1 MKKPHFS
8 TTARASQARTH
19 LTAVAALVWLG
30 LGASSSAAAP
40 TKLETTTTKAGE
52 TQGAAPAAASGVRKT
67 VVSLRQLG
75 ASYPLKLQGI
85 QSTAGVSFSVRSDE
99 VVTNAKLRLN
109 YSYSPALI
117 PRLSHIKVLVN
128 EQLAD
133 TIPVTPEQGGMSLQ
147 RDIDI
152 PARLITEFNRLNLEL
167 IGHYTMECEDPAHT
181 SLWANI
187 GNDSTLEMNT
197 VAVTQENDLAR
208 LPQPFFDRRDVR
220 PLVLPMVFAQK
231 PSDSVLEAAG
241 TLSSWF
247 GSLASFRGAQ
257 FPVSVSELPQKGNA
271 VLLVMGDAAL
281 PVGLSLPAGS
291 GANVSVVNNPN
302 DPQGKLLILRGR
314 DGEELKKAAAA
325 LAVGSPALT
334 GSTAT
339 IVEFKPLKPRKPY
352 DAPNW
357 LASDRAVQFGEL
369 AEKETLNVSGYSPD
383 LIRIGMHLPPDLF
396 SWRDNGIP
404 VHLKYRYSAPAS
416 QDRSTLNIN
425 VNNQFLRALPLR
437 PTIDENANW
446 WSRTVTKVVPAGDM
460 LPAEEKF
467 NVPLFK
473 LPAQA
478 QLQFHYYHD
487 MIKQGACK
495 DIVLD
500 NVRGT
505 VEPDS
510 TIDISGYQHFLAMP
524 DLAAFSNSGFP
535 FTRMADLSETAVI
548 LPDQPDV
555 ADYSMLL
562 NLASLMGRS
571 TGYPAASLTVARA
584 DQIDTLQNK
593 DFLVFGSSERQPLQ
607 KRWAEHMPARF
618 DGQSKNFALSD
629 LVYRLFS
636 WWDDVPEDRTQNRGS
651 QVVFR
656 SSGDDSFILGFESPL
671 QPGRSVVMLS
681 SEREDGLNQIIGA
694 LLNPERVSEIQGS
707 LAVVRTDKVVS
718 LLAEKSYHAGSL
730 PPLTHVQW
738 YLSRQPMLLV
748 LLGIA
753 GAFLLGLVMYLA
765 LRSRARA
772 RLSKN
777 KL

>member
-1 MKKPHFS
+1 MKKTS
-8 TTARASQARTH
+8 TSLSRRVHQARTP
-19 LTAVAALVWLG
+19 LTAIAALVLCG
-30 LGASSSAAAP
+30 LGTSPSAAAP
-40 TKLETTTTKAGE
+40 TKLENTLKAGE
-52 TQGAAPAAASGVRKT
+52 TQGAAPAAASGARKT

-75 ASYPLKLQGI
+75 AAYPLKLQGI

-99 VVTNAKLRLN
+99 VVTDAKLRLN

-133 TIPVTPEQGGMSLQ
+133 TIAVTPEQGGMSLQ

-197 VAVTQENDLAR
+197 VAVDQENDLAR

-220 PLVLPMVFAQK
+220 PLVLPMVFSQT
-231 PSDSVLEAAG
+231 PTDTVLEAAG

-247 GSLASFRGAQ
+247 GSLASFRGAR

-271 VLLVMGDAAL
+271 VLLVMGDSAL
-281 PVGLSLPAGS
+281 PAGLSLPAAS
-291 GANVSVVNNPN
+291 GASVAVVTNPN

-314 DGEELKKAAAA
+314 SGEDLKKAAAA

-334 GSTAT
+334 GSSAA
-339 IVEFKPLKPRKPY
+339 IVDFKPLKPRKPY

-357 LASDRAVQFGEL
+357 LASDRPVQFGEL
-369 AEKETLNVSGYSPD
+369 AEKETLTVAGYSPD

-396 SWRDNGIP
+396 SWRDEGIP
-404 VHLKYRYSAPAS
+404 VNLKYRYSAPAS
-416 QDRSTLNIN
+416 QNRSTLNIN
-425 VNNQFLRALPLR
+425 VNNQFLRSLPLR
-437 PTIDENANW
+437 PTIDENSDW
-446 WSRTVTKVVPAGDM
+446 WSRTVTKVVPVGEM

-467 NVPLFK
+467 HVPLFK

-548 LPDQPDV
+548 LPDQPNI

-562 NLASLMGRS
+562 NLAALMGRS

-584 DQIDTLQNK
+584 DQVDTLQNK
-593 DFLVFGSSERQPLQ
+593 DFLVFGSSQRQTLQ
-607 KRWAEHMPARF
+607 KRWAEYMPARF
-618 DGQSKNFALSD
+618 DGESKNFALSD
-629 LVYRLFS
+629 LVYRVFS
-636 WWDDVPEDRTQNRGS
+636 WWDDVPADATQNRGS

-656 SSGDDSFILGFESPL
+656 SKGDDSFIVGFESPL
-671 QPGRSVVMLS
+671 QRGRSVVMLS
-681 SEREDGLNQIIGA
+681 SEEEDGLNQIIGA

-718 LLAEKSYHAGSL
+718 LLAEKSYHAGKL
-730 PPLTHVQW
+730 TPLTHVQW
-738 YLSRQPMLLV
+738 FLSRQPLLLV

-765 LRSRARA
+765 LRNRARA

>member
-1 MKKPHFS
+1 MKKTS
-8 TTARASQARTH
+8 TSLSRRVHQARTP
-19 LTAVAALVWLG
+19 LTAIAALVLCG
-30 LGASSSAAAP
+30 LGTSPSAAAP
-40 TKLETTTTKAGE
+40 TKLENTLKAGE
-52 TQGAAPAAASGVRKT
+52 TQGAAPAAASGARKT

-75 ASYPLKLQGI
+75 AAYPLKLQGI

-99 VVTNAKLRLN
+99 VVTDAKLRLN

-197 VAVTQENDLAR
+197 VAVDQENDLAR

-220 PLVLPMVFAQK
+220 PLVLPMVFSQT
-231 PSDSVLEAAG
+231 PTDTVLEAAG

-247 GSLASFRGAQ
+247 GSLASFRGAR

-271 VLLVMGDAAL
+271 VLLVMGDSAL
-281 PVGLSLPAGS
+281 PAGLSLPAAS
-291 GANVSVVNNPN
+291 GASVAVVTNPN

-314 DGEELKKAAAA
+314 SGEDLKKAAAA

-334 GSTAT
+334 GSSAA
-339 IVEFKPLKPRKPY
+339 IVDFKPLKPRKPY

-357 LASDRAVQFGEL
+357 LASDRPVQFGEL
-369 AEKETLNVSGYSPD
+369 AEKETLTVAGYSPD

-396 SWRDNGIP
+396 SWRDEGIP
-404 VHLKYRYSAPAS
+404 VNLKYRYSAPAS
-416 QDRSTLNIN
+416 QNRSTLNIN
-425 VNNQFLRALPLR
+425 VNNQFLRSLPLR
-437 PTIDENANW
+437 PTIDENSDW
-446 WSRTVTKVVPAGDM
+446 WSRTVTKVVPVGEM

-467 NVPLFK
+467 HVPLFK

-548 LPDQPDV
+548 LPDQPNI

-562 NLASLMGRS
+562 NLAALMGRS

-584 DQIDTLQNK
+584 DQVDTLQNK
-593 DFLVFGSSERQPLQ
+593 DFLVFGSSQRQTLQ
-607 KRWAEHMPARF
+607 KRWAEYMPARF
-618 DGQSKNFALSD
+618 DGESKNFALSD
-629 LVYRLFS
+629 LVYRVFS
-636 WWDDVPEDRTQNRGS
+636 WWDDVPADATQNRGS
-651 QVVFR
+651 EVVFR
-656 SSGDDSFILGFESPL
+656 SKGDDSFIVGFESPL
-671 QPGRSVVMLS
+671 QRGRSVVMLS
-681 SEREDGLNQIIGA
+681 SEEEDGLNQIIGA

-718 LLAEKSYHAGSL
+718 LLAEKSYHAGKL
-730 PPLTHVQW
+730 TPLTHVQW
-738 YLSRQPMLLV
+738 FLSRQPLLLV

-765 LRSRARA
+765 LRNRARA